1 MSNPNYPMDDKG
13 NKLGDA
19 YGWDT
24 EAGDFSHLD
33 NHIVGISNFNF
44 YKKALSDVLPEL
56 LEFQKLFNYTKFT
69 NEDYTKFDEIQK
81 KIKTKDMSNIIIQ
94 WSSIMEWL
102 IRDYPEICVNIGIR
116 TVLTQYYN
124 PMITKAKELLDKF
137 KKFEYMYSYG
147 LYNIYQNF
155 INNGFYNLGL
165 YIEKINEMNKLL
177 DEIILLYPELVLL
190 WRTYRIELDYCLKF
204 KPLSV
209 SAHMTLPLPEN
220 SRPRRPI
227 GDDEPPKVQIPLP
240 SVRPRRPIGDDEPQY
255 TGPIQTAQMSMTNQN
270 VVQGNQSLSYKEKYL
285 KYKQKYLDLK
295 NQIN

>member
-1 MSNPNYPMDDKG
+1 MDDKG

-33 NHIVGISNFNF
+33 NHIVSISNFNF

-56 LEFQKLFNYTKFT
+56 LEFQKIFNNRKFT
-69 NEDYTKFDEIQK
+69 KEDYTKFDEIQK
-81 KIKTKDMSNIIIQ
+81 KIKSQYMSNVIIE
-94 WSSIMEWL
+94 WSTVMEWL
-102 IRDYPEICVNIGIR
+102 IKRYPEICVNIGIR
-116 TVLTQYYN
+116 KVLTEYYN

-137 KKFEYMYSYG
+137 KKFEYMYSHG

-155 INNGFYNLGL
+155 VFNGFYNIGL
-165 YIEKINEMNKLL
+165 YIEKINEMIKSL
-177 DEIILLYPELVLL
+177 DEIIILYPELVLL

-209 SAHMTLPLPEN
+209 STHMTLPLPDN

-227 GDDEPPKVQIPLP
+227 GEEVPENRRTIFDSKPEDFISGQRAPLP
-240 SVRPRRPIGDDEPQY
+240 EQSK
-255 TGPIQTAQMSMTNQN
+255 
-270 VVQGNQSLSYKEKYL
+270 QGYKEKYL

-295 NQIN
+295 NEIN